1 MRDDVKLFLILL
13 QEEVMN
19 GVAKEKGRNPL
30 ILNKELQGVEMN
42 KDFWKSNSKKKM
54 LDPFN
59 YPVIKAHIFL
69 ILIPI

>member
-42 KDFWKSNSKKKM
+42 KDFWKSNSKKKCWI
-54 LDPFN
+54 LS
-59 YPVIKAHIFL
+59 IIQLSKHIYF
-69 ILIPI
+69 